1 MNTMMQC
8 LKKQIYVVIVLKKNK
23 QMMKM
28 TGSIGE
34 TKTIELEDI
43 KLDLSFMEDSKL
55 VLFNDDHNSFDKVIM
70 ALIVYCQLSSAK
82 AAEFT
87 MKIHNEGKAVV
98 KYGSRDKLE
107 PIAKV
112 FGELDLTCEIEDP

>member
-1 MNTMMQC
+1 M
-8 LKKQIYVVIVLKKNK
+8 
-23 QMMKM
+23 M
-28 TGSIGE
+28 TGTTGE
-34 TKTIELEDI
+34 TETIELEDV
-43 KLDLSFMEDSKL
+43 KLDLSFLEDSKL

-70 ALIVYCQLSSAK
+70 AIIIYCQISSAK
-82 AAEFT
+82 AAELT

>member
-1 MNTMMQC
+1 MM
-8 LKKQIYVVIVLKKNK
+8 
-23 QMMKM
+23 MM

-70 ALIVYCQLSSAK
+70 ALIVYCQLSSAR

>member
-1 MNTMMQC
+1 
-8 LKKQIYVVIVLKKNK
+8 
-23 QMMKM
+23 MMKM

-34 TKTIELEDI
+34 TDTVSLEDV

-55 VLFNDDHNSFDKVIM
+55 VLYNDDHNSFDKVIM
-70 ALIVYCQLSSAK
+70 ALIVYCQISSAR
-82 AAEFT
+82 AAELT
-87 MKIHNEGKAVV
+87 VKIHNEGKAVV

>member
-1 MNTMMQC
+1 
-8 LKKQIYVVIVLKKNK
+8 
-23 QMMKM
+23 MMKM

-55 VLFNDDHNSFDKVIM
+55 ILFNDDHNSFDKVIM
-70 ALIVYCQLSSAK
+70 ALIVYCQISSAR
-82 AAEFT
+82 AAELT
-87 MKIHNEGKAVV
+87 VKIHNEGKAVV

>member
-1 MNTMMQC
+1 MMT
-8 LKKQIYVVIVLKKNK
+8 
-23 QMMKM
+23 M
-28 TGSIGE
+28 TGATGE
-34 TKTIELEDI
+34 TKTVTDEDVT
-43 KLDLSFMEDSKL
+43 LDLSFLEDSKL
-55 VLFNDDHNSFDKVIM
+55 VLYNDDHNCFDKVIM
-70 ALIVYCQLSSAK
+70 ALMIYCEISSAR
-82 AAEFT
+82 AAEFA

>member
-1 MNTMMQC
+1 M
-8 LKKQIYVVIVLKKNK
+8 
-23 QMMKM
+23 M
-28 TGSIGE
+28 TGTTGE
-34 TKTIELEDI
+34 SETIELEDI
-43 KLDLSFMEDSKL
+43 KLDLSFLEDSKL
-55 VLFNDDHNSFDKVIM
+55 VLFNDDHNTFDKVIM
-70 ALIVYCQLSSAK
+70 AIIIYCQISADK
-82 AAEFT
+82 AAELT

>member
-1 MNTMMQC
+1 MKNMQ
-8 LKKQIYVVIVLKKNK
+8 
-23 QMMKM
+23 M
-28 TGSIGE
+28 TGVTGE
-34 TKTIELEDI
+34 TDTVTLEDI
-43 KLDLSFMEDSKL
+43 KLDLSFLEDSKL
-55 VLFNDDHNSFDKVIM
+55 VLYNDDHNSFDKVIM
-70 ALIVYCQLSSAK
+70 AIIVYCQLSSAR
-82 AAEFT
+82 AAELT

>member
-1 MNTMMQC
+1 
-8 LKKQIYVVIVLKKNK
+8 
-23 QMMKM
+23 M

-34 TKTIELEDI
+34 TSTIVLEDI
-43 KLDLSFMEDSKL
+43 VLDLSFMEDSKL
-55 VLFNDDHNSFDKVIM
+55 VLYNDDHNAFDKVIM
-70 ALIVYCQLSSAK
+70 ALIIYCEISSAR
-82 AAEFT
+82 AAELA

-112 FGELDLTCEIEDP
+112 FGDIDLTCEIEDP